1 MVNICNYKHRE
12 GERQS
17 FFALP
22 INKIFKNL
30 IVSGKNISRNIII
43 FFINREMCFVF
54 QKKISYS
61 LKQRKIY
68 ELLFFTK

>member
-17 FFALP
+17 FFALS
-22 INKIFKNL
+22 NKIFKNL